1 MQPRFHESWFLAMS
15 LKVEDVMVEDVISVS
30 EKATVKDAA
39 RLMEEHEIG
48 CLVVVKN
55 GKPVGIV
62 TETDMV
68 KRVILGPVDPEKTK
82 VRKIMSRPIVVGK
95 PQMDVDEASKIM
107 RKRKIKKLPVIEKG
121 RLVGLVTTTDIV
133 RSPEVMKMMIKSIK
147 RNVIK
152 EIITS
157 IQQKLE
163 LEK

>member
-1 MQPRFHESWFLAMS
+1 MS
-15 LKVEDVMVEDVISVS
+15 LKVEDVMVEDVISVP
-30 EKATVKDAA
+30 EKAMVKEAA
-39 RLMEEHEIG
+39 ELMNRHEIG
-48 CLVVVKN
+48 CLIVVKN

-82 VRKIMSRPIVVGK
+82 VRKIMSRPLVVVS
-95 PQMDVDEASKIM
+95 PQMNLDEASKVM
-107 RKRKIKKLPVIEKG
+107 RKRKIKKLPVIERG

-133 RSPEVMKMMIKSIK
+133 RSPEVMKMMIRAIK

-152 EIITS
+152 EIVRS
-157 IQQKLE
+157 IEEKLE

>member
-1 MQPRFHESWFLAMS
+1 MS

-30 EKATVKDAA
+30 EKATVKEAA
-39 RLMEEHEIG
+39 ELMGQHEIG
-48 CLVVVKN
+48 CLVVVKK

-68 KRVILGPVDPEKTK
+68 KKVILGPVDPEKTK
-82 VRKIMSRPIVVGK
+82 VWKIMSRPLVVGN
-95 PQMDVDEASKIM
+95 PQMDVDEASKLM

-133 RSPEVMKMMIKSIK
+133 RSPEVMKMMIKAIK

-152 EIITS
+152 EIIIS
-157 IQQKLE
+157 IQQRLE